1 MLFFN
6 QKKIKD
12 QENNQIQDVFFDS
25 AKSIINLKKKT
36 PFIEFHFE
44 NSIILFK
51 KYERKL
57 FVTLAIFFGVA
68 IFSMFYVTTANVAV
82 FYSSKCLGGWE
93 HPENAEGKPSLSSGA
108 HAEDFTKNNSAY
120 VKEHSASM
128 YCGEFDGVV
137 PVDAIPKT
145 FKLSLAWSVDNGTVR
160 HREPK
165 PFDLSTEFEPDTST
179 AVTDE
184 NKNDDILNEG
194 GEQEEII
201 TDESRE
207 STDILQVEERDSS
220 PETDPQDEEASSED
234 ISSEQSDES
243 SDQQTF
249 FERLFT
255 KKVFAQEENSEG
267 TSSESSSNN
276 NDSTSTENGSESSDS
291 SSDNKNGSEPS
302 GDAPQDSESITEN
315 EPSNVPTQGSEQN
328 RDTSVRDQRE
338 ITEKKNRIKKE
349 TGSIP
354 ETEPVVDGFMEVSYT
369 LDGATWNS
377 LGQVSMNNWQ
387 DVSFDIPLTAWADL
401 STFQIGFQTLAN
413 LDESPAIYIDSVS
426 VEVQYET
433 EQENFNLEVPTV
445 KIIDSSE
452 NIIFSDMTTFSSQDE
467 PFFDVV
473 NPKYSE
479 SDLLLLIN
487 EGKIEIVED
496 TDKMIDLWEMPS
508 MLEDPVKNSIESIK
522 SIVNP
527 TVSHTPSQI
536 EEETFSSQDEEQGS
550 AGPRRKS
557 TLEIIEGS
565 PPDEQAQEE
574 TTNGAIQLKENTS
587 EESPAIESDGENID
601 QSEEGDNEIIS
612 MLPKQSLDR
621 YWGNRIKSEKTN
633 SIISNQSGGTSKA
646 FLFGPYIAHA
656 QEEEALHLNDIV
668 AEVFD
673 SQGKTDIQTS
683 ITTVIIGGVQKRRVN
698 IERPQQFRPGTYTL
712 RITLRGENANI
723 ISEQNFTWG
732 VLAINIDRSIELP
745 GEDAYIQMAVLND
758 LGHTLCNADLS
769 LEIKSPSGI
778 VTHFNTSDATIVSAQ
793 ECGVDNIIPVPDYF
807 SHYTVSNEIGVYSMT
822 LTAET
827 LNGTKTITDS
837 FETKASPLFDVVRTG
852 PTRINPTAGYP
863 VTIEITPKAD
873 WNGVITETVPIDFTI
888 SPPMRSI
895 AYDSIEIV
903 NNKKNITWNI
913 SLIKGETTT
922 IGYYFDAPDESPQF
936 YLLGPL
942 DFSLLSFKGLKTT
955 SVFQEAR
962 EWQIASDVATIVLLT
977 TGTSWSVPV
986 DFDPANN
993 TIEGIGGGGGGGGG
1007 TNGTGAQGRGGG
1019 GAGGG
1024 GEYRKISNFNP
1035 GGAGSISY
1043 VIGQGGTFGAANT
1056 SGSNATDTT
1065 WNSTSLVAKG
1075 GLLGTNT
1082 GAGTGGT
1089 GGAGGTG
1096 GTGAAG
1102 NNNGGKGG
1110 RGGNRSVTLGGGG
1123 GGGGGAG
1130 GTSAVGGAGTNGTAG
1145 STGGAGGAG
1154 GNASGGTAGT
1164 SNGGAGGAGTVWTDN
1179 SGGANNGIQGGAGG
1193 GGGGGLAS
1201 AGAGGAS
1208 GTAGNYGA
1216 GGGGGAGGGSG
1227 SSAGSAGKAGANG
1240 IIAITYTP
1248 FTISGTANGNDT
1260 ATVRVAI
1267 NGTLQAQTG
1276 TISASAWSISG
1287 VTLPTSGDI
1296 ITVWVDNVSDA
1307 NESSAVTKWSSGSVS
1322 SMVLNTNFL
1331 TIGSNQNTSLTV
1343 TNLGQYD
1350 SDNDEDIMHTANSGA
1365 FLVQASGNTYTG
1377 ETITIASSNTLTVST
1392 GESLTTEKMII
1403 SGTVTSSGT
1412 ATYTFTATSG
1422 TLLTRTGTF
1431 TQSNSTVN
1439 VTSASGTPTFLSAA
1453 VTFHILTINAA
1464 ATVINAGAVITI
1476 DDTSGALLYIQS
1488 GVLNDDGLGISTS
1501 ASTANTLQ
1509 IDSGGTMCLGGSS
1522 SNTSATCNT
1531 GTVSTTTRSMPA
1543 FSTYTLNASST
1554 IIYLSDADTTI
1565 SSTPTYGNLKLQPKF
1580 VTTARTYTLNGAM
1593 TINGNFDINPEESGA
1608 GTPALTVNAGGTIT
1622 VATTKTI
1629 TLTRSNS
1636 SSSSL
1641 DLRPSSTD
1649 YNLSTGFLVVATGGT
1664 LDAASASSTITLT
1677 GTSGTLFTKAGTF
1690 TQGTSDVVVTSASG
1704 TPTLLSAGT
1713 TFHRLTINSAA
1724 TVINAGAVIT
1734 MSSADANNR
1743 LYIQTGVLNDGGSQ
1757 IVGTANGTM
1766 LIDGGAMLCINGT
1779 VGGTNAT
1786 CNSGA
1791 AVNGGSGGFPTN
1803 YTTGNITLAVTSTV
1817 AYLGNGGLS
1826 ISSTPTYGNLKLIP
1840 VLASTNKS
1848 YTFSGVTTINGD
1860 FTILPSGAA
1869 LELKV
1874 KLGGDLTVA
1883 ATKTTTIS
1891 NSGVPTSLLQL
1902 RPVSTDYNLTT
1913 GFLSVSSGSEL
1924 DATLSAS
1931 TITITGTSGT
1941 LYTNA
1946 GTFSNGSTE
1955 VNFSGNGSATINSGS
1970 ITFNN
1975 FRSSGTGT
1983 KSLGVSGISV
1993 ANNIFITAGT
2003 FNPNGVTMT
2012 GSGIS
2017 NVLTAT
2023 NSTLLVD
2030 KNTTTAFSDN
2040 YSSMETVTLGT
2051 GSTVDYMGSGS
2062 QTISSSFGYENIKTS
2077 TGGTKTL
2084 NGTTVANGSIT
2095 ITTSTLTTAGNTLTA
2110 LSISVDGTSTFTASS
2125 TSTVTITGT
2134 TGPVFTLTSGGAFN
2148 ANSSSFV
2155 FNGNATMTLLSGTFT
2170 GGNAFNDVTFSPTV
2184 SVGGN
2189 KTYTPSSTAVAI
2201 NGNFTINPS
2210 ASVITTTL
2218 IVNLAANL
2226 TVATN
2231 KTITIQGTGTG
2242 LGRIDLQSF
2251 ALSAGSMS
2259 IASTGTVLGNTGSIT
2274 LAGSWTNGGT
2284 FTEGTSTVTLNS
2296 GTTAVVTGTTTF
2308 YNLTI
2313 THTAAKEV
2321 DFATSGTPIF
2331 HVTNAFVVTG
2341 SSGNLIKLYSDSAG
2355 TQWEFHPT
2363 GTASVD
2369 YADVKDGGCQ
2379 SGAITITPTNSIN
2392 SGNNDS
2398 CWFFASALSFDIDT
2412 ALTDAES
2419 ASPYS
2424 VALGTLTTSDT
2435 RVSGSTDSI
2444 NYIWLD
2450 ISSSAPGGAVITV
2463 LNANGSNGLVSTS
2476 KPTSTINST
2485 DGSVADGTE
2494 NYGLCVVSVSTSSG
2508 TLDDE
2513 GGYDGDTCAGNSETN
2528 NVQELSSSGEIL
2540 LDTNGAAITAGRAQI
2555 AVNASISSVT
2565 PAHDDYTDTLIFL
2578 VTGTF

>member
-1 MLFFN
+1 MHFLQHFFKRRKESE
-6 QKKIKD
+6 QAHLDDI
-12 QENNQIQDVFFDS
+12 FFDEKNTVLS
-25 AKSIINLKKKT
+25 LKEKVWTITLSYNRIKSFLRQHEWPLFYITIT
-36 PFIEFHFE
+36 IVVFV
-44 NSIILFK
+44 ILGSSM
-51 KYERKL
+51 RSQ
-57 FVTLAIFFGVA
+57 ASVA
-68 IFSMFYVTTANVAV
+68 QLYATS
-82 FYSSKCLGGWE
+82 CLGGWQNTKNA
-93 HPENAEGKPSLSSGA
+93 ENAPDVADRNNLSLFSKA
-108 HAEDFTKNNSAY
+108 NSAFLD
-120 VKEHSASM
+120 SASGQM
-128 YCGEFDGVV
+128 YCGGFIGEFPEASIPNQINVKFSLSVDTGDVLHTINEVPQNVSPIDASLNGTGDTIQILEDISTTNTEDTNVPSDVEIVPEPQAIEEPAAPSEEVPVV
-137 PVDAIPKT
+137 PPSPELGAFLFRNLFARALAEDTVPESVVPSEPPVSDPVPETNNESLVEVIPIETPSVVEPVLEVSNSEEQVLEVSNTEQIIDATITAEEVSKAGDISSSGSSAATSNVQESVLKVAYTLNGVDWKPLGFITWNTWKDASFSIPLSEASTWGDIAKIQISIESVPSIDEPPIIYVDSVYIEVGYDEINESDNHPVIKIIDRSLNPISGETNFTTNDAVIFDVVEPNFTNEEITRLIQEGKVEVLHEKENIFGDETFSDELLPSESLDSLKEVIQPAIDGIT
-145 FKLSLAWSVDNGTVR
+145 
-160 HREPK
+160 
-165 PFDLSTEFEPDTST
+165 TEANNQS
-179 AVTDE
+179 DE
-184 NKNDDILNEG
+184 NAINDLQIIEG
-194 GEQEEII
+194 AP
-201 TDESRE
+201 
-207 STDILQVEERDSS
+207 
-220 PETDPQDEEASSED
+220 PE
-234 ISSEQSDES
+234 SSEQSMVHATPLSLLRTSNTRKD
-243 SDQQTF
+243 F
-249 FERLFT
+249 FSFSPNVAIAASIYNQPLDVVVLDT
-255 KKVFAQEENSEG
+255 DGKP
-267 TSSESSSNN
+267 
-276 NDSTSTENGSESSDS
+276 TEI
-291 SSDNKNGSEPS
+291 
-302 GDAPQDSESITEN
+302 AVTVT
-315 EPSNVPTQGSEQN
+315 NVE
-328 RDTSVRDQRE
+328 
-338 ITEKKNRIKKE
+338 
-349 TGSIP
+349 
-354 ETEPVVDGFMEVSYT
+354 VDG
-369 LDGATWNS
+369 
-377 LGQVSMNNWQ
+377 
-387 DVSFDIPLTAWADL
+387 
-401 STFQIGFQTLAN
+401 
-413 LDESPAIYIDSVS
+413 
-426 VEVQYET
+426 
-433 EQENFNLEVPTV
+433 
-445 KIIDSSE
+445 
-452 NIIFSDMTTFSSQDE
+452 IF
-467 PFFDVV
+467 
-473 NPKYSE
+473 KRH
-479 SDLLLLIN
+479 I
-487 EGKIEIVED
+487 
-496 TDKMIDLWEMPS
+496 
-508 MLEDPVKNSIESIK
+508 SIEK
-522 SIVNP
+522 P
-527 TVSHTPSQI
+527 
-536 EEETFSSQDEEQGS
+536 E
-550 AGPRRKS
+550 RR
-557 TLEIIEGS
+557 
-565 PPDEQAQEE
+565 
-574 TTNGAIQLKENTS
+574 
-587 EESPAIESDGENID
+587 
-601 QSEEGDNEIIS
+601 
-612 MLPKQSLDR
+612 
-621 YWGNRIKSEKTN
+621 
-633 SIISNQSGGTSKA
+633 
-646 FLFGPYIAHA
+646 
-656 QEEEALHLNDIV
+656 
-668 AEVFD
+668 
-673 SQGKTDIQTS
+673 
-683 ITTVIIGGVQKRRVN
+683 
-698 IERPQQFRPGTYTL
+698 FRPGKYTL
-712 RITLRGENANI
+712 RIGIHTQNAVI
-723 ISEQNFTWG
+723 QSDQDFTWG

-745 GEDAYIQMAVLND
+745 GKDAYIQMGVLND
-758 LGHTLCNADLS
+758 LGHTICNAVLTLD
-769 LEIKSPSGI
+769 IKSPSGI
-778 VTHFNTSDATIVSAQ
+778 VTHFDTSDDSIVSAD
-793 ECGVDNIIPVPDYF
+793 ECGPDNITEVPDYF
-807 SHYTVSNEIGVYSMT
+807 SHYVVPEEIGVYTMT
-822 LTAET
+822 LTAQT
-827 LNGTKTITDS
+827 LSGTKTVSDS
-837 FETKASPLFDVVRTG
+837 FETKSSPLFDVVRTG

-863 VTIEITPKAD
+863 VTIDIIPKKN
-873 WNGVITETVPIDFTI
+873 WEGVITERVPSDFTI
-888 SPPMRSI
+888 SPPIRSI
-895 AYDSIEIV
+895 SYDTVETL
-903 NNKKNITWNI
+903 NNEKILTWNV
-913 SLIKGETTT
+913 SLVKGKKTT

-942 DFSLLSFKGLKTT
+942 TFELASTEDTKATTVFK
-955 SVFQEAR
+955 EAR
-962 EWQIASDVATIVLLT
+962 QWQIASDVATVVLLT

-1043 VIGQGGTFGAANT
+1043 VIGQGGSFGAANA
-1056 SGSNATDTT
+1056 SGSSGTDTT
-1065 WNSTSLVAKG
+1065 WNSTSLVAKA
-1075 GLLGTNT
+1075 GLLGANT

-1110 RGGNRSVTLGGGG
+1110 NGGNRSVTLGGGG

-1130 GTSAVGGAGTNGTAG
+1130 GTSAVGAGGTNGTAG

-1179 SGGANNGIQGGAGG
+1179 SGGANNGVQGGAGG
-1193 GGGGGLAS
+1193 GGGGGLAG

-1227 SSAGSAGKAGANG
+1227 SSAGSAGTTGANG
-1240 IIAITYTP
+1240 IIAVTYTP

-1296 ITVWVDNVSDA
+1296 ITVWVDNVTDA
-1307 NESSAVTKWSSGSVS
+1307 NESTAVTIWSSGSVS
-1322 SMVLNTNFL
+1322 SMLLNTNFL

-1365 FLVQASGNTYTG
+1365 FLVQAAGNTYTG
-1377 ETITIASSNTLTVST
+1377 ETVTIASSNTLTVST
-1392 GESLTTEKMII
+1392 SESLTTEKMII

-1412 ATYTFTATSG
+1412 ATYTFTGTTG

-1439 VTSASGTPTFLSAA
+1439 ITSASGTPTLLSAA

-1476 DDTSGALLYIQS
+1476 EDTSGSLLYIQT

-1501 ASTANTLQ
+1501 ASTTNTLQ
-1509 IDSGGTMCLGGSS
+1509 IDSGGTLCLGGSS

-1554 IIYLSDADTTI
+1554 VIYLSDADTTI

-1593 TINGNFDINPEESGA
+1593 TVNGNFDINPEESGA

-1649 YNLSTGFLVVATGGT
+1649 YDLSAGFLVVATSGT
-1664 LDAASASSTITLT
+1664 LDAGSASSAITLT

-1690 TQGTSDVVVTSASG
+1690 TQGTSEVIITSASG
-1704 TPTLLSAGT
+1704 TPTLLSAAT
-1713 TFHRLTINSAA
+1713 TFHKLTINSTA

-1734 MSSADANNR
+1734 LSSADAANK
-1743 LYIQTGVLNDGGSQ
+1743 LYIQQGVLNDGGNQ

-1766 LIDGGAMLCINGT
+1766 QIDASAMLCINGT
-1779 VGGTNAT
+1779 AAGTNAT

-1791 AVNGGSGGFPTN
+1791 TIGGGSGGFPTN
-1803 YTTGNITLAVTSTV
+1803 YTNGNITLAVTSTV
-1817 AYLGNGGLS
+1817 SYLGNGGLS
-1826 ISSTPTYGNLKLIP
+1826 ISSTPTYGNLKFNP
-1840 VLASTNKS
+1840 VMAGSNKS
-1848 YTFSGVTTINGD
+1848 YTFSGATTINGD

-1913 GFLSVSSGSEL
+1913 GFLNVSSGSEL
-1924 DATLSAS
+1924 DATISSS

-1946 GTFSNGSTE
+1946 GTFVNGSTE

-2003 FNPNGVTMT
+2003 FNPNGVAIS

-2030 KNTTTAFSDN
+2030 QNTTTAFSDN

-2051 GSTVDYMGSGS
+2051 GSTVDYTGSGS

-2125 TSTVTITGT
+2125 TSTVTINGT

-2148 ANSSSFV
+2148 ANSSSFI
-2155 FNGNATMTLLSGTFT
+2155 FDGNASMTLLSGAFT
-2170 GGNAFNDVTFSPTV
+2170 GSNAFNNVTFSPTV
-2184 SVGGN
+2184 SIGGN
-2189 KTYTPSSTAVAI
+2189 KTYTPSSTAVEI
-2201 NGNFTINPS
+2201 NGNFIINPS
-2210 ASVITTTL
+2210 ALAVSTTL

-2231 KTITIQGTGTG
+2231 KTVTIQGTGTG
-2242 LGRIDLQSF
+2242 LGRIDIQSF
-2251 ALSAGSMS
+2251 ALSAGSIS
-2259 IASTGTVLGNTGSIT
+2259 IASTGTILGNSGNIT
-2274 LAGSWTNGGT
+2274 LAESWTNNGT
-2284 FTEGTSTVTLNS
+2284 FTAGTSTVTLNS

-2379 SGAITITPTNSIN
+2379 SGAITISPTNSTN
-2392 SGNNDS
+2392 SGNNDP
-2398 CWFFASALSFDIDT
+2398 CWFFGTAISFDIDT
-2412 ALTDAES
+2412 ALTDSDSNA
-2419 ASPYS
+2419 PYS
-2424 VALGTLTTSDT
+2424 VALGAITTSDT

-2444 NYIWLD
+2444 NYIWFD
-2450 ISSSAPGGAVITV
+2450 VSSSASGGVVITV
-2463 LNANGSNGLVSTS
+2463 VNTNGSNGLVSTS
-2476 KPTSTINST
+2476 VPADNINSA

-2494 NYGLCVVSVSTSSG
+2494 NYGLCIVAVSAVSG

-2513 GGYDGDTCAGNSETN
+2513 GGYDGDTCAGDSETN
-2528 NVQELSSSGEIL
+2528 NVQQLTSTGEIL
-2540 LDTNGAAITAGRAQI
+2540 FDTNGAPITTGRAQI
-2555 AVNASISSVT
+2555 SVNASISATT
-2565 PAHDDYTDTLIFL
+2565 PAHDNYTDTLTFIA
-2578 VTGTF
+2578 TGTF